1 MVTFIM
7 ISDNYI
13 LTPVV
18 LNPDHG
24 AMVLMDLMADVFNID
39 NKDFITYFI
48 NIITSIII
56 LSSFYQQLIF
66 SVSKASKP
74 MIVNLSDSLHK

>member
-39 NKDFITYFI
+39 NKDFIIYG
-48 NIITSIII
+48 
-56 LSSFYQQLIF
+56 
-66 SVSKASKP
+66 A
-74 MIVNLSDSLHK
+74 